1 LPGEW
6 QTDGL
11 PEEMTDGLWK
21 FTRAFFEAG
30 APRYNPSPFA
40 MSKFYI
46 TTAIHYVNDDP
57 HIGHMYENVV
67 ADVIA
72 RHRRRMGDDVWFLT
86 GADEHGQKIERAA
99 AKEGIQPIE
108 LADRVVAKHHE
119 MWRKLDI
126 SYDDF
131 IRTTEQRHR
140 IGVLELIRRIQERM
154 PDDIYFGEHAG
165 WYCQSEE
172 TFIPENQVHDGK
184 DDSGH
189 AVEWTR
195 EQNYFFKLSRFA
207 EPLLEHYRR
216 NPSFVYPPTRMNEVV
231 SFVEQGLR
239 DLSISRTSVSW
250 GIPFPG
256 NPDHV
261 IYVWMEAL
269 TNYISALGFGSAEH
283 GRFDHDWPADIHLI
297 GKDIIRFHAVYW
309 PAFLLAAGLPLPKR
323 VVGHGWWLRDNQKI
337 SKSLGNVVRPYNILD
352 EFGADPFRY
361 FLLREM
367 VFGQDQNYS
376 DEAFLGRYNA
386 DLANDLG
393 NTLSRSIKMTDT
405 YFGGKT
411 PPTSCPANELIRVAE
426 QLVPEYLQSMD
437 DLAFQ
442 RALDAAWKLLV
453 AVNGYIVAREPWK
466 KFKESGADETLS
478 RILWNTLEAQRIVWV
493 MMAPFMP
500 STTREALTRLGADPD
515 FISRDALAWGSL
527 PTNAPVRATDAI
539 FPRIDIEAYV
549 GAVRAGGETKVDE
562 PKPEAPAPAEPAHA
576 GPPIETT
583 QAAPPDAAKISIDQF
598 MEIDLR
604 VAEVR
609 AAERVPKSKK
619 LMKMTVSTGD
629 EERTIVAGIAAKYT
643 PEELVGRKIVIVANL
658 QPAKLMGIE
667 SNGMVLAAS
676 IDGEPSLLSV
686 DAGVPAGT
694 KVK

>member
-1 LPGEW
+1 
-6 QTDGL
+6 
-11 PEEMTDGLWK
+11 
-21 FTRAFFEAG
+21 
-30 APRYNPSPFA
+30 

-67 ADVIA
+67 ADVVA

-99 AKEGIQPIE
+99 AKEGMLPIE

-126 SYDDF
+126 SHDDF

-140 IGVLELIRRIQERM
+140 LGVLELIRRIQERM
-154 PDDIYFGEHAG
+154 PDDIYLGEHAG

-172 TFIPENQVHDGK
+172 TFIPDNQVRDGK
-184 DDSGH
+184 DESGH
-189 AVEWTR
+189 PVEMTAER
-195 EQNYFFKLSRFA
+195 NFFFKLSRFT

-216 NPSFVYPPTRMNEVV
+216 NPNFVYPPTRMNEIV
-231 SFVEQGLR
+231 SFVEQGLK
-239 DLSISRTSVSW
+239 DMSISRTAISW

-256 NPDHV
+256 YPDHV

-269 TNYISALGFGSAEH
+269 TNYISALGFGKAEH
-283 GRFDHDWPADIHLI
+283 ARFDHYWPADLHLV
-297 GKDIIRFHAVYW
+297 GKDITRFHAVYW
-309 PAFLLAAGLPLPKR
+309 PAFLLAAGLPLPKQI
-323 VVGHGWWLRDNQKI
+323 VGHGWWLRDNQKI
-337 SKSLGNVVRPYNILD
+337 SKSLGNVVRPYNIID
-352 EFGADPFRY
+352 EFGADSLRY

-376 DEAFLGRYNA
+376 DEAFLARYNA

-405 YFGGKT
+405 YFGGRT
-411 PPTSCPANELIRVAE
+411 PPISCPANELREVAE
-426 QLVPEYLQSMD
+426 QVVSEYLKSMD

-442 RALDAAWKLLV
+442 RAFDAAWKLLV

-466 KFKESGADETLS
+466 KFKESGPDETLS

-500 STTREALTRLGADPD
+500 STSREALARLGADAN
-515 FISRDALAWGSL
+515 FISSDALRWGAL
-527 PTNAPVRATDAI
+527 PSGVPVRVADPI
-539 FPRIDIEAYV
+539 FPRIDAAAYIHG
-549 GAVRAGGETKVDE
+549 GAMEEKTET
-562 PKPEAPAPAEPAHA
+562 PAAPANA

-583 QAAPPDAAKISIDQF
+583 QAASPDLAKVTIDQF
-598 MEIDLR
+598 MEVDLR

-619 LMKMTVSTGD
+619 LMKMTVFTGD
-629 EERTIVAGIAAKYT
+629 EERTIVAGIATKYSA
-643 PEELVGRKIVIVANL
+643 EELVGRKIVIVANL
-658 QPAKLMGIE
+658 QPAKLMGID
-667 SNGMVLAAS
+667 SNGTILAAS

-686 DAGVPAGT
+686 DASVPAGT